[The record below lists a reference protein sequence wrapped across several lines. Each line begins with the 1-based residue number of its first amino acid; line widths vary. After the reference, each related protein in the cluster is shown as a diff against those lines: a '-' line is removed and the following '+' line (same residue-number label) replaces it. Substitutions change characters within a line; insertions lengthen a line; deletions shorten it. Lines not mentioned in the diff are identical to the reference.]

1 MPQEHHCPACGRAI
15 APDDRFCGR
24 CGTAVAD
31 KPASAP
37 RAARASLGEVFAHL
51 RSGEQRPA
59 TILMTDVSGFSSLA
73 EGVEPEWLYHLINQ
87 VFEELVDCL
96 VAHGAH
102 IDNYVGDEIVALF
115 GVPFAQE
122 KSAVRAILAALSMR
136 ERLDRLNRAGRFGN
150 VPLGIHTGINAGPV
164 MVGPVGH
171 REHADYTVIG
181 DTVNVAKRLES
192 EAPVGEVYVSRAVRD
207 AAATEIDF
215 ESVGSVSLRGRREPV
230 EVFRV
235 LGARRRSKASLS
247 SEASPA
253 RATVPRE
260 RELAELS
267 RLSEEASSGNVRV
280 ACVTGP
286 PGIGKSALVAHW
298 LQSNA
303 LSDFRILSAFCHA
316 CGQQF
321 PLLPLADILSQVTG
335 LRVENWPPQVVGD
348 FGAGLA
354 ALGLAESHRR
364 SLCGALSHFS
374 VRPHQYEASDAQGLG
389 ESLAALIGRITAS
402 GPVCL
407 VLEDIHWCDEGT
419 QQVLVEALA
428 SYSRWPLLVLLTARP
443 PLPDWMMAALPVTL
457 VDVRPLARRAMEQLV
472 ASWASPQILPAT
484 TVRAICDRAD
494 GHPYFA
500 RELVRALRERATP
513 SAGSDGGLPDTLQEL
528 FLSRLDSLPLP
539 LRQTV
544 QAASVVGEPFSA
556 SLLASCLEGDVPV
569 SDGILWQAA
578 QAGLLRP
585 GSGAGQYVFGP
596 RLLFDAAYAT
606 IPPSRRRDLHARI
619 ATHLAG
625 QLSTMGASAVHAAAH
640 HAYLGYGDERA
651 LDLLMRSAEQYR
663 AQYANRHAI
672 QAAGRALEI
681 IVSLPDPATRLVQR
695 LEALLLLA
703 QSHQVVGELGAAEGA
718 LAEAEVLAEDCTDC
732 EINGRIALASATLQ
746 WMQGDLSKASAGFA
760 RAHQMW
766 EALGNATRAAQALVG
781 GGLCAGQSGDR
792 EGALALFERA
802 AADPRV
808 EPWVHAAAVNNAG
821 IMLLEDGRYEEAE
834 PYLSAGLD
842 ANERDDDRRGRAQSK
857 TSLGE
862 LNYRRGR
869 LDVARE
875 LLEQAVAEA
884 GEIEDASCLPLA
896 TAYLARVLSASGGAS
911 VARSLLAAI
920 ARDVE
925 VLQPDVEAPLRV
937 AELEATLPCAVVAAD
952 QAARAQARGL
962 RALSNWPACP
972 GQVSAV
978 CQNAYVEILCVGVE
992 GALLSGHRTTG
1003 PWFDRLRD
1011 HADSAVD
1018 VHLRRYAEWL
1028 LSLADQGQE
1037 VPPFADQPQSDSVS
1051 ATDPGTIFNVRARRL
1066 REALGR

>member
-1 MPQEHHCPACGRAI
+1 MTPALECSACGRKLE
-15 APDDRFCGR
+15 PDARFCSG
-24 CGTAVAD
+24 CGTLVSQ
-31 KPASAP
+31 KSRPAP
-37 RAARASLGEVFAHL
+37 RATRASLGEVFAHL

-136 ERLDRLNRAGRFGN
+136 ERMESLNRAGRFGN
-150 VPLGIHTGINAGPV
+150 VSLGIHTGVNVGPV

-207 AAATEIDF
+207 AAAVEIDF
-215 ESVGSVSLRGRREPV
+215 ESIGSVSLRGRREPV
-230 EVFRV
+230 DVFRV
-235 LGARRRSKASLS
+235 LGARRTSGSALS
-247 SEASPA
+247 RDEAPV

-260 RELAELS
+260 RELSELS
-267 RLSEEASSGNVRV
+267 RLAEETRSGKLRV
-280 ACVTGP
+280 ACITGS

-298 LQSNA
+298 LQSCA
-303 LSDFRILSAFCHA
+303 PSDFRVLTASCHP

-321 PLLPLADILSQVTG
+321 PLLPLADVISQVAG
-335 LRVENWPPQVVGD
+335 LRVENCPPQVVGD
-348 FGAGLA
+348 FDAGLSG
-354 ALGLAESHRR
+354 LGLADGHCRC
-364 SLCGALSHFS
+364 LAGALAHLM
-374 VRPHQYEASDAQGLG
+374 P
-389 ESLAALIGRITAS
+389 
-402 GPVCL
+402 
-407 VLEDIHWCDEGT
+407 GT
-419 QQVLVEALA
+419 HETQ
-428 SYSRWPLLVLLTARP
+428 
-443 PLPDWMMAALPVTL
+443 
-457 VDVRPLARRAMEQLV
+457 
-472 ASWASPQILPAT
+472 ASPQTLPAT

-500 RELVRALRERATP
+500 RELVRALRERSTP
-513 SAGSDGGLPDTLQEL
+513 SAGSDGGLPGTLQEL

-569 SDGILWQAA
+569 SDGVLWQAA
-578 QAGLLRP
+578 QAGLLKP
-585 GSGAGQYVFGP
+585 GSGTGQFVFGP

-619 ATHLAG
+619 ATHLVG
-625 QLSTMGASAVHAAAH
+625 QMSSVGESAVHAAAH
-640 HAYLGYGDERA
+640 HAYLGYADERA

-663 AQYANRHAI
+663 AQYANRQAI

-681 IVSLPDPATRLVQR
+681 IVSLSDPASRLAQR

-732 EINGRIALASATLQ
+732 EIKGRIALASATLH
-746 WMQGDLSKASAGFA
+746 WMQGDLRRASEGFVQ
-760 RAHQMW
+760 AHQTW

-792 EGALALFERA
+792 EGALAMFERA
-802 AADPRV
+802 AADPCV
-808 EPWVHAAAVNNAG
+808 EPWVRAAAVNNAG
-821 IMLLEDGRYEEAE
+821 VLLLEDGRYEDAE
-834 PYLSAGLD
+834 PYLTAGLA
-842 ANERDDDRRGRAQSK
+842 ANERDDDRRGRGQSK

-862 LNYRRGR
+862 LNYRLGR

-884 GEIEDASCLPLA
+884 SEIEDASCLPLA
-896 TAYLARVLSASGGAS
+896 TAYLARVLSASGDAP
-911 VARSLLAAI
+911 VARSLLSAI
-920 ARDVE
+920 ARDSE
-925 VLQPDVEAPLRV
+925 ALQPDVEAPLLV
-937 AELEATLPCAVVAAD
+937 AELEATLSCAVVAPD

-962 RALSNWPACP
+962 RALSDWPACP

-1003 PWFDRLRD
+1003 PWFDRLRE
-1011 HADSAVD
+1011 HAGSAMD
-1018 VHLRRYAEWL
+1018 VHLRAYAEWL
-1028 LSLADQGQE
+1028 LNLCDQGHDL
-1037 VPPFADQPQSDSVS
+1037 PPFAYPPQPEGVPASD
-1051 ATDPGTIFNVRARRL
+1051 PRTIFDVRARRL
-1066 REALGR
+1066 IEGLR